1 MKEYIGTKIVQA
13 YPAYRY
19 TMLSGCYVFAT
30 HDEDNPQMLGATAC
44 EDGYQVIYQDGYMS
58 WSPKA
63 VFEAA
68 YRETACMT
76 PIARILRGDKE
87 ALVNEIHDIVK
98 WARELSEQDWYNI
111 THDADGGLRGVIRR
125 IVENNLT
132 IPAADEASD
141 KR

>member
-19 TMLSGCYVFAT
+19 TMLSGCYVFVP

-44 EDGYQVIYQDGYMS
+44 EDGYQVIYQDGYKS

-68 YRETACMT
+68 YRETSGMT
-76 PIARILRGDKE
+76 NIDRILSGDKE
-87 ALVNEIHDIVK
+87 MLVSEICDIAVWVRGMTK
-98 WARELSEQDWYNI
+98 QDWYNI
-111 THDADGGLRGVIRR
+111 THDSDGGLSGVIRR
-125 IVENNLT
+125 CLEGPKT
-132 IPAADEASD
+132 STAAE
-141 KR
+141 